1 MTGVANDKPYITVAI
16 SDDLVKDKGL
26 NAGKIV
32 KELAVNIKGG
42 GGGQPFIATAGG
54 QDILGISKVISA
66 AQNLIN
72 QL

>member
-1 MTGVANDKPYITVAI
+1 MANEKPYITVAI

-26 NAGKIV
+26 HAGKIV
-32 KELAVNIKGG
+32 KELAANIKGG

-54 QDILGISKVISA
+54 QDVQGVAKVIEA
-66 AQNLIN
+66 AEKLVK